1 MSDFKEFKKYQ
12 LKSFLIIIAVIFI
25 SESLIMLLLSYIDIH
40 SETIEMLLD
49 SILLTITTAPF
60 IYYFLIRKLLI
71 QKKSLIID
79 LERQIDSLNVAALV
93 SETDVN
99 GVITKVNEQFC
110 LLSGYSENQLIGSSY
125 NTVSSMF
132 HSKEFWQN
140 MWEKINKGEIWKGEI
155 CNKNKKGELYW
166 LETTIFPKKDI
177 FGNLNGF
184 STVKINITERVVRQ
198 NKLKLATKTAGELVE
213 SKSLFLANMSHEI
226 RTPMNG
232 VIAMTE
238 MLNASDLSHEQR
250 EMTSTI
256 KSCGDNLMVIIND
269 ILDLSKIEAGK
280 LTLEKENFQLNQ
292 FIDNLIFLFSAVAS
306 KNNITLEK
314 NIASDVPPY
323 FIGDDTRIMQILS
336 NFLSNAIKFTGE
348 KGLVKLT
355 VGHSLINETHSL
367 VEINVTDNGIGIK
380 PEAQKLLFEAFTQA
394 DISTTR
400 KFGGTG
406 LGLAI
411 CSKLTELMAGEI
423 LLESKLGE
431 GTSITLTIPLEHGHN
446 VLLINECEEKINNFE
461 DHEFASYYPHKI
473 LLVEDNA
480 INQKI
485 AKMIFNKLGYKC
497 EVASDGLEAVEM
509 VVNNK
514 TCPYSLIFMDIMMP
528 EMDGVTATK
537 KIFEILGEN
546 SPIIIAMTANVFEED
561 KKKFTS
567 AGMNDFIAKPVQISE
582 FKRVLTKYSN

>member
-1 MSDFKEFKKYQ
+1 MSDFKEFQKYQ
-12 LKSFLIIIAVIFI
+12 FQSFLVIIAVIFI
-25 SESLIMLLLSYIDIH
+25 SESLIMVLLSYFQIH
-40 SETIEMLLD
+40 SEIIEMLLD

-60 IYYFLIRKLLI
+60 IYYLLVRKLLL

-79 LERQIDSLNVAALV
+79 LERQIESLNVAALV
-93 SETDVN
+93 SETDIN
-99 GVITKVNEQFC
+99 GVITKVNDQFC
-110 LLSGYSENQLIGSSY
+110 LISGYSKNELIGSSY
-125 NTVSSMF
+125 NIISSNF
-132 HSKEFWQN
+132 HPDEFWQN
-140 MWEKINKGEIWKGEI
+140 MWEVIRKGEIWKGEI
-155 CNKNKKGELYW
+155 CNKNKEGELYW

-177 FGNLNGF
+177 FGKLNGF
-184 STVKINITERVVRQ
+184 STVKINITERHARQ
-198 NKLKLATKTAGELVE
+198 SELKLAAKTAEELVE

-238 MLNASDLSHEQR
+238 MLNSSELSLEQR

-280 LTLEKENFQLNQ
+280 LTLEKVNFQLNQ

-306 KNNITLEK
+306 KNQVTLNK
-314 NIASDVPPY
+314 NIAPDVPPY
-323 FIGDDTRIMQILS
+323 LMGDDTRIMQILS
-336 NFLSNAIKFTGE
+336 NFLSNAIKFTEE
-348 KGLVKLT
+348 KGIVTLT
-355 VGHSLINETHSL
+355 VEHNLINETQSL
-367 VEINVTDNGIGIK
+367 VKINVTDNGIGIK

-411 CSKLTELMAGEI
+411 CSKLTELMAGNI
-423 LLESKLGE
+423 VLESSLGE
-431 GTSITLTIPLEHGHN
+431 GTSITLTVPLEHGHQ
-446 VLLINECEEKINNFE
+446 ITSRNESADKANNFE
-461 DHEFASYYPHKI
+461 DHELATYYPHKI

-485 AKMIFNKLGYKC
+485 AKMIFNKLGYRC
-497 EVASDGLEAVEM
+497 EVASDGIEAVEM
-509 VVNNK
+509 VMNNR
-514 TCPYSLIFMDIMMP
+514 TNPYSLIFMDIMMP
-528 EMDGVTATK
+528 EMDGITATI
-537 KIFEILGEN
+537 KILEHLGKD

-561 KKKFTS
+561 KKSFIS